1 MNAKLEGKQWMSV
14 WLLLRKGG
22 RKGRENM
29 LAIVVRSCRPS
40 LRRLRQQCNKFEAS
54 LCYGVRKISDVS
66 TRGNP
71 VLDYKSFV
79 GQGKLG

>member
-54 LCYGVRKISDVS
+54 VCYGVRPFQK
-66 TRGNP
+66 
-71 VLDYKSFV
+71 
-79 GQGKLG
+79 KLVM